1 MKIIDRNSPQGISKV
16 GIVAGEDRE
25 SPSPGLLAWRPIA
38 GILLRQLYLY
48 KRSLPRWMEIFYW
61 PLLDL
66 LVWGFLTLY
75 LRQGAN
81 MIPGTAQALL
91 GGLLLWDMLYR
102 SQQGISVVFL
112 EEIWSKNLYNLLV
125 APITPFHVI
134 GGAMLTGLLKVAL
147 SSGVAIVLAYFLFS
161 YSLFSLGVSLIPF
174 VMALLVM
181 GWALGI
187 MTTALILRFG
197 QEAEVL
203 AWGVIF
209 LFQPVSAV
217 FNPVSVLPPGF
228 HQVAFFVPA
237 SHVFEGMRAVL
248 NGKGLPW
255 NELGWA
261 FIMDGVYFS
270 GALYLFHRVLERA
283 RRTGFSLKLGS

>member
-1 MKIIDRNSPQGISKV
+1 MNDHSSLDGQGMGTPLPLS
-16 GIVAGEDRE
+16 R
-25 SPSPGLLAWRPIA
+25 PSVPLFAFRPIA
-38 GILLRQLYLY
+38 GILLRQFFLYR
-48 KRSLPRWMEIFYW
+48 RSVPRWMEIFYW

-75 LRQGAN
+75 LRQGVLPGA
-81 MIPGTAQALL
+81 GTAQALL

-112 EEIWSKNLYNLLV
+112 EEIWSRNLYNMMV
-125 APITPFHVI
+125 APVTPYHI
-134 GGAMLTGLLKVAL
+134 IAGAMVTGLLKITL
-147 SSGVAIVLAYFLFS
+147 SSGTAILLAYLLFS
-161 YSLFSLGVSLIPF
+161 YSLFNIGVALVPF
-174 VMALLVM
+174 IFCLVVM

-217 FNPVSVLPPGF
+217 FNPVSVLPEGF
-228 HQVAFFVPA
+228 RQIAFFVPA
-237 SHVFEGMRAVL
+237 SHVFEGMRQVL
-248 NGKGLPW
+248 AGQGFPWKELLLALLEDGFYVAGGL
-255 NELGWA
+255 LL
-261 FIMDGVYFS
+261 FS
-270 GALYLFHRVLERA
+270 WVLKRA
-283 RRTGFSLKLGS
+283 RKVGFSLKLGS

>member
-1 MKIIDRNSPQGISKV
+1 MSDI
-16 GIVAGEDRE
+16 
-25 SPSPGLLAWRPIA
+25 RPDERVVRTSLSRPAVSLFAVRPMA
-38 GILLRQLYLY
+38 GILLRQFFLYR
-48 KRSLPRWMEIFYW
+48 RSVPRWMEIFYW

-75 LRQGAN
+75 LRQGTLPGA
-81 MIPGTAQALL
+81 GTAQALL

-112 EEIWSKNLYNLLV
+112 EEIWSRNLYNLMV
-125 APITPFHVI
+125 APVTPYHIIF
-134 GGAMLTGLLKVAL
+134 GAMVTGLLKITL
-147 SSGVAIVLAYFLFS
+147 SSGTAIFLAYILFS
-161 YSLFSLGVSLIPF
+161 YSLFHIGTALVPF
-174 VMALLVM
+174 VFCLVVM

-217 FNPVSVLPPGF
+217 FNPVSVLPEGF
-228 HQVAFFVPA
+228 RQIAFFVPA
-237 SHVFEGMRAVL
+237 SHVFEGMRQVL
-248 NGKGLPW
+248 AGQGFPWKQLLLALLEDVFYVVGGL
-255 NELGWA
+255 
-261 FIMDGVYFS
+261 
-270 GALYLFHRVLERA
+270 ALFASILKRA
-283 RRTGFSLKLGS
+283 RKVGFSLKLGS